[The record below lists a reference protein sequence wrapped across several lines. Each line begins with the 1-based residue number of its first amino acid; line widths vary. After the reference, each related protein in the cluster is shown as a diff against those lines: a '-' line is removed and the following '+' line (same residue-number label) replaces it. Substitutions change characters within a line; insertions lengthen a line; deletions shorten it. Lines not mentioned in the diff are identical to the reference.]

1 MWLLLLTSICSSL
14 DSETFINLSADREID
29 LSGHYTTITN
39 RIRLENKSK
48 STVSKYYHT
57 MSKENYEKLSNIRA
71 YLSSDSEN
79 LLKVDF
85 QEYHKDF
92 VILKV
97 LITRGIQ
104 SSAPTDLVIEEY
116 IAQKMQPYPK
126 KIGIFDQQLMLFVDN
141 IHFLSQYPTKQ
152 AVTTVKFPN
161 SEVES
166 YTKPNDVPYDLKGK
180 TLKYGPVSDLKS
192 FAKHEFRAHY
202 QNPKPIPYFT
212 KVVREIEVSH
222 WGNIAVSD
230 WYTLV
235 NRGAEVK
242 GEFSRFDYSNRY
254 KNSAVN
260 ALKQL
265 EAILP
270 RSAWG
275 LYYRDH
281 VGNVSTSNAKQHANY
296 VHLSIN
302 PRYPIMGGW
311 KDTFNIGYNLPTKF
325 FLKSSQDQFLLNI
338 TFGFPFK
345 EIIAEE
351 MTVKIILPE
360 GSSNITHFLPFD
372 VDKTYYETTHSFL
385 DFRGKTVIVFEKKN
399 VMDFHRKPFQI
410 AYKAEPNDLVYKP
423 IILSFYVFLSLLA
436 LIVSFRID
444 LSLEHSSKVKKE

>member
-1 MWLLLLTSICSSL
+1 
-14 DSETFINLSADREID
+14 
-29 LSGHYTTITN
+29 
-39 RIRLENKSK
+39 
-48 STVSKYYHT
+48 

-71 YLSSDSEN
+71 FLSGDSDN

-85 QEYHKDF
+85 QENFKNF

-97 LITRGIQ
+97 LVTRGIT
-104 SSAPTDLVIEEY
+104 ANTPTDLVIEEY
-116 IAQKMQPYPK
+116 FAQKMLPYPK
-126 KIGIFDQQLMLFVDN
+126 KIGIFDPQLMLFVDN
-141 IHFLSQYPTKQ
+141 VHFLSQYSTKQ
-152 AVTTVKFPN
+152 AVTTVKFPS

-166 YTKPNDVPYDLKGK
+166 YTKTSEFPYDLKGK

-192 FAKHEFRAHY
+192 FSEFELRVHY
-202 QNPKPIPYFT
+202 QSPSAIPYFT
-212 KVVREIEVSH
+212 KVTREIEVSH

-254 KNSAVN
+254 RNSAVN

-281 VGNVSTSNAKQHANY
+281 VGNVSTSNAKQHSSY

-302 PRYPIMGGW
+302 PRFPIMGGW
-311 KDTFNIGYNLPTKF
+311 KDTFNIGYNLPTKY
-325 FLKSSQDQFLLNI
+325 FLKSNGEQFLLNI

-351 MTVKIILPE
+351 MTVKIVLPE
-360 GSSNITHFLPFD
+360 GSSNISHFLPFD
-372 VDKTYYETTHSFL
+372 VDKTYFETTYSFL
-385 DFRGKTVIVFEKKN
+385 DFQGKPVLVLEKKN
-399 VMDFHRKPFQI
+399 VMDFHRKPFQV
-410 AYKAEPNDLVYKP
+410 AYRAQHNDLVYKP
-423 IILSFYVFLSLLA
+423 LILSFYVFVSLLV
-436 LIVSFRID
+436 LIISFRLD
-444 LSLEHSSKVKKE
+444 LSLDHAAKVKTE